1 MGDCEL
7 GTSQLQYET
16 ASVGF
21 SVGFQGLGR
30 LQAGRISQVE
40 QEEVL
45 KAALVRGWWLVDV
58 WQVEVWRVEVWR
70 VQMVAV

>member
-1 MGDCEL
+1 M
-7 GTSQLQYET
+7 
-16 ASVGF
+16 
-21 SVGFQGLGR
+21 GFQGLGR
-30 LQAGRISQVE
+30 LQAERISQVE

-58 WQVEVWRVEVWR
+58 WQVEVWW

>member
-1 MGDCEL
+1 M
-7 GTSQLQYET
+7 
-16 ASVGF
+16 GF

-58 WQVEVWRVEVWR
+58 WQVDV
-70 VQMVAV
+70 